1 MRHPASPGV
10 TRRHPAA
17 LQFKPL
23 ACSPNLLRSRA
34 YWLAQLRAPARSLMP
49 HQASRQMAAVQA
61 AAAQVSVEKRGNGM
75 MRFRAWKAFHD
86 ARRII
91 W

>member
-1 MRHPASPGV
+1 
-10 TRRHPAA
+10 
-17 LQFKPL
+17 
-23 ACSPNLLRSRA
+23 
-34 YWLAQLRAPARSLMP
+34 MP